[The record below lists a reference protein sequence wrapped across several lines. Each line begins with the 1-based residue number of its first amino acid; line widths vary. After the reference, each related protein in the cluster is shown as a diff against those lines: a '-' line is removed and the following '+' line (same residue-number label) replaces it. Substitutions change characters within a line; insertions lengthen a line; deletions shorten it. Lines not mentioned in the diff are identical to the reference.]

1 MTSLPSPFETI
12 TNFSMIQTFYADE
25 DIVNKSGTVMLTSVD
40 LYFKPLFTTPG
51 LSGKVNP
58 SVTVRICALSDNE
71 PNLNLVYA
79 GVSSTRSYNEISPGF
94 SDASTP
100 VTFGFNKPLTL
111 ETGRSYGIVVILDD
125 PGFDLWLNK
134 TGDRLVGTNSASPG
148 SNLVKDGKLYLGTN
162 SGTYRAQSDSD
173 LKFAIR
179 CAQYTAN
186 TISETY
192 IPNNY
197 EYFTISSASGRFI
210 GGEKVFQVVANN
222 QISSSDTTVTFTAD
236 TRVINAGTANFT
248 TSGILAGDH
257 LVLWSNSTYRDVVQV
272 LEVVSATQLTTTT
285 KVASSNSTGA
295 KWMKAPVGEV
305 HYYNAGRNKLY
316 LKNSNANTSLK
327 FQANSN
333 LLYGEDSRANC
344 VISSV
349 DSISVDRVSTKADTT
364 RPSTGVI
371 KNEITFCYK
380 SGASYL
386 FSFNN
391 KVEVRLNQ
399 TAVKNLTQYDAYVQS
414 RSLEV
419 DNTNLIQAQALDG
432 GGGYRIERPSAVVNT
447 TISVNQSNAE
457 LYTAPAIQDTVIDMY
472 VVQNVI
478 SNTYTTTDANTT
490 TIDSE
495 IAGPYLAESRHITTK
510 ASFANNRFAEDV
522 RVFMTAYRPIGT
534 DIKVYA
540 RVHNSADPEAFD
552 DKSWTPLD
560 YDENIG
566 KYSSKD
572 DQNDFIEYQLGLPQY
587 SDTANTLPGTF
598 TSALG
603 SNSLSSS
610 ANAFSYVVAGSVVK
624 LYNPLIPE
632 DYIVDVVSSATNTA
646 IVLQNSISNNNV
658 VGNGFKVDRLKY
670 YNIAFN
676 NITNDNVSR
685 YYNSSLVAFDKFDA
699 MQIKIVFLSDSS
711 YIAPRIDKIQVIGVS
726 A

>member
-1 MTSLPSPFETI
+1 M
-12 TNFSMIQTFYADE
+12 
-25 DIVNKSGTVMLTSVD
+25 
-40 LYFKPLFTTPG
+40 
-51 LSGKVNP
+51 
-58 SVTVRICALSDNE
+58 
-71 PNLNLVYA
+71 
-79 GVSSTRSYNEISPGF
+79 
-94 SDASTP
+94 
-100 VTFGFNKPLTL
+100 
-111 ETGRSYGIVVILDD
+111 
-125 PGFDLWLNK
+125 
-134 TGDRLVGTNSASPG
+134 
-148 SNLVKDGKLYLGTN
+148 
-162 SGTYRAQSDSD
+162 
-173 LKFAIR
+173 
-179 CAQYTAN
+179 
-186 TISETY
+186 
-192 IPNNY
+192 
-197 EYFTISSASGRFI
+197 
-210 GGEKVFQVVANN
+210 
-222 QISSSDTTVTFTAD
+222 
-236 TRVINAGTANFT
+236 
-248 TSGILAGDH
+248 
-257 LVLWSNSTYRDVVQV
+257 
-272 LEVVSATQLTTTT
+272 
-285 KVASSNSTGA
+285 
-295 KWMKAPVGEV
+295 
-305 HYYNAGRNKLY
+305 
-316 LKNSNANTSLK
+316 
-327 FQANSN
+327 
-333 LLYGEDSRANC
+333 
-344 VISSV
+344 
-349 DSISVDRVSTKADTT
+349 
-364 RPSTGVI
+364 
-371 KNEITFCYK
+371 
-380 SGASYL
+380 
-386 FSFNN
+386 
-391 KVEVRLNQ
+391 
-399 TAVKNLTQYDAYVQS
+399 TQYDAYVQS

-598 TSALG
+598 TSAFG

-646 IVLQNSISNNNV
+646 IVLENSISNNNV
-658 VGNGFKVDRLKY
+658 VGSGFKVDRLKY